1 MAKLTPFGK
10 ILIVA
15 GAVGALWGI
24 KHFAYD
30 QGMVFSK
37 TTYKSQSVGTI
48 DLPTAPANAAST
60 VPALPLPS
68 AGSASVSGSEVRFQ
82 VMAWNAQM
90 GLMYA
95 NGGITPTQG
104 SLMAKN
110 GVNLK
115 LDRQDDCNVMQQQ
128 LIKFASE
135 YGKNPGTREGV
146 QMVSVMGD
154 GSAAF
159 LAGLNKELVKLGPDY
174 KAVVVGSC
182 GFSFG
187 EDKFMGLPSWRANP
201 QSAKGA
207 LVSCVIR
214 DGDWNIVVKWAGDN
228 GIPVNPDEK
237 TYDPGAINFL
247 NAPDYVAAAN
257 LYVAGKP
264 ETRDVVVNGVR
275 TGEKKNVNING
286 VATWTPADVTV
297 AEQKGGL
304 VTIAS
309 TREYASQM
317 PSTIITISKWAKDN
331 RQTVVNLLD
340 AISKG
345 GDQVKCYSA
354 ALGYAGDASA
364 RVYKEKDGA
373 YWVRYYKGES
383 APDKQGLNVEL
394 GGSKANN
401 LADQLTLFGIAPGS
415 TNTFKI
421 VYNTFGS
428 IVSKLY
434 PDLVPTYPVADDI
447 MDLSYLQELSTKTG
461 TMAVADT
468 QHYNAAAGMTQK
480 VSEKAWSI
488 EFNTGS
494 AQLSPR
500 AEGVLNEIANSAIVS
515 SGLVLKIEGHT
526 DNAGNPAGNQTL
538 SEARAN
544 AVKVWLQSKYSNNF
558 PSNRMTVVGKGQ
570 SEPVAD
576 NSSEAGRSKNRRV
589 VIVMGK

>member
-1 MAKLTPFGK
+1 
-10 ILIVA
+10 
-15 GAVGALWGI
+15 
-24 KHFAYD
+24 
-30 QGMVFSK
+30 
-37 TTYKSQSVGTI
+37 
-48 DLPTAPANAAST
+48 
-60 VPALPLPS
+60 
-68 AGSASVSGSEVRFQ
+68 
-82 VMAWNAQM
+82 
-90 GLMYA
+90 
-95 NGGITPTQG
+95 
-104 SLMAKN
+104 
-110 GVNLK
+110 
-115 LDRQDDCNVMQQQ
+115 
-128 LIKFASE
+128 
-135 YGKNPGTREGV
+135 
-146 QMVSVMGD
+146 
-154 GSAAF
+154 
-159 LAGLNKELVKLGPDY
+159 
-174 KAVVVGSC
+174 VVGSC

-488 EFNTGS
+488 EFKTGS

>member
-10 ILIVA
+10 ILIVGA
-15 GAVGALWGI
+15 AVGALWGL
-24 KHFAYD
+24 KYFAYD
-30 QGMVFSK
+30 KGLVFSK
-37 TTYKSQSVGTI
+37 TTYKSQSVGSI
-48 DLPTAPANAAST
+48 DLPTAPPNAAST

-68 AGSASVSGSEVRFQ
+68 AGTASVSGSEVRFQ
-82 VMAWNAQM
+82 VMAWNSQM

-95 NGGITPTQG
+95 NGGLTPTQG

-115 LDRQDDCNVMQQQ
+115 LERQDDCNVMQQQ
-128 LIKFASE
+128 LVKFAKE
-135 YGKNPGTREGV
+135 YAKDPSTKEGV
-146 QMVSVMGD
+146 HMVAVMGD

-159 LAGLNKELVKLGPDY
+159 LAGLNKELEKIGPDY
-174 KAVVVGSC
+174 KAVVIGSC
-182 GFSFG
+182 GFSYG

-207 LVSCVIR
+207 LVSTVIR

-228 GIPVNPDEK
+228 NIPVNPDEK
-237 TYDPGAINFL
+237 TYDPGAINFV
-247 NAPDYVAAAN
+247 NAPDYIAAAN

-275 TGEKKNVNING
+275 TGEKKNANING
-286 VATWTPADVTV
+286 VSTWTPGDVTV

-309 TREYASQM
+309 TREYAAQM
-317 PSTIITISKWAKDN
+317 PNTIITISKWAKDN
-331 RQTVVNLLD
+331 RQTVVNFLD
-340 AISKG
+340 AVSKG

-354 ALGYAGDASA
+354 ALNYAGDASA
-364 RVYKEKDGA
+364 RVYKEKEGA
-373 YWVRYYKGES
+373 YWVRYYKGETQ
-383 APDKQGLNVEL
+383 PDKQGLNVEL

-421 VYNTFGS
+421 VYTTFGS

-434 PDLVPTYPVADDI
+434 PDLVPTYPAADSI
-447 MDLSYLQELSTKTG
+447 MDLSYLQELASKTT
-461 TMAVADT
+461 TMASADT
-468 QHYNAAAGMTQK
+468 QSYNASAGITQK
-480 VSEKAWSI
+480 VSERAWSI
-488 EFNTGS
+488 EFKTGS
-494 AQLSPR
+494 AQLSPK
-500 AEGVLNEIANSAIVS
+500 AEFVLNEIANGAIVS
-515 SGLVLKIEGHT
+515 SGLVLRIEGHT
-526 DNAGNPAGNQTL
+526 DNAGTPAGNQSL

-544 AVKVWLQSKYSNNF
+544 AVKTWLQAKYPNSF
-558 PSNRMTVVGKGQ
+558 PNNRMSVMGKGQ

-576 NSSEAGRSKNRRV
+576 NTSEVGRSRNRRV
-589 VIVMGK
+589 VIIMGK